1 MGALGGVASS
11 MGVDAGGLGSL
22 ASLAGGFGKL
32 DLSGDMVQKFVAI
45 ATKYLTDKGG
55 DAVGN
60 IMKSLT
66 S

>member
-1 MGALGGVASS
+1 